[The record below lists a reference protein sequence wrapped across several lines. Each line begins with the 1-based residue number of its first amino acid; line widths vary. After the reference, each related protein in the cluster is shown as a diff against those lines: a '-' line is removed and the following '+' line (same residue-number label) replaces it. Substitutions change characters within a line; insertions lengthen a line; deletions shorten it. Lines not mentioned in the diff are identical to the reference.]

1 MAQDSHDSEYNDA
14 MVAVLEWLWGR
25 DFMAP
30 GGAGNIE
37 KMLRGIETRDR
48 KILDIGSGLG
58 GPAFLL
64 SRDYQAE
71 VTGIDI
77 EPHLLMRAK
86 KRAQGLNLQ
95 RPVTFEQVSPGPLP
109 FEDQSFDIVFSSG
122 AITQVDDKRGMFQ
135 ECARVLRPGG
145 YLTVYDWLKAEGD
158 YSSDMMYFFE
168 MEGLTYSLATLE
180 ETREVVQKTGFDE
193 VSVEDASDWYRVESR
208 REYEQLKQEF
218 ARIERLIGAHDANHM
233 LENWRALVVVC
244 EQGELRQA
252 YTRARKL
259 VEPG

>member
-48 KILDIGSGLG
+48 EILDIGSGLG

-77 EPHLLMRAK
+77 EPHLLARARQ
-86 KRAQGLNLQ
+86 RAQELNLQ
-95 RPVTFEQVSPGPLP
+95 RPVIFEQVSPGPLP
-109 FEDQSFDIVFSSG
+109 FEDRSFDIVFSSG
-122 AITQVDDKRGMFQ
+122 AITQVDDKSGMFL

-158 YSSDMMYFFE
+158 YSPDMMYFFE

-180 ETREVVQKTGFDE
+180 ETRKVVQKAGFDE
-193 VSVEDASDWYRVESR
+193 VSVEDASDWYRVKSR
-208 REYEQLKQEF
+208 SEYEQLKREF
-218 ARIERLIGAHDANHM
+218 DRIERLIGTHDANHM

-252 YTRARKL
+252 YTRARKPA
-259 VEPG
+259 EPG